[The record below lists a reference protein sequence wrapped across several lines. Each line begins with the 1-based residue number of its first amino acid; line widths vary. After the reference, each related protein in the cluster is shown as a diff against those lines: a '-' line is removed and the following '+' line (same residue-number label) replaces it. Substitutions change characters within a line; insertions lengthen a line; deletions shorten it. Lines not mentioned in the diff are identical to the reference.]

1 MASPWTSLRYRSI
14 QDTVVKGVAMLWF
27 VIPVAVLVV
36 GGLITFLFG
45 PTIKTFFGPDF
56 EPSPKDP
63 ASVENA
69 IMNRM
74 VDGGQ

>member
-1 MASPWTSLRYRSI
+1 
-14 QDTVVKGVAMLWF
+14 MLWIF
-27 VIPVAVLVV
+27 IAAVVLVLA
-36 GGLITFLFG
+36 GLIAFLFA

-56 EPSPKDP
+56 EPAPKDR

-69 IMNRM
+69 RMIRM